1 MGNVRSDLVAVAAAA
16 QHKSLRRPLLAMT
29 AGLLAC
35 TTITGSAFAQSST
48 SDASEKGS
56 DEIVISGSLNA
67 LPIKDVGTVF
77 GFDKT
82 LVETPRSA
90 STVSKEQIERFG
102 VTSIYDLVA
111 QAPGTFTNSFFGVG
125 GSLDIRG
132 TPGETYFRGI
142 RRLDNP
148 GNYPTPIGAAD
159 RIDIV
164 RGPASPLMGPA
175 KTGGYVNFVPK
186 SGRAANGSY
195 LSEPKAELSYTR
207 SSWNGNIL
215 SGNIVGPGK
224 IGGQEFGY
232 SLYGELTDSD
242 SYYDNIFTHQTLL
255 QASFDTDLSSS
266 LRFEFGGMYDNYRG
280 TQNGGWNRVTQ
291 DLIDNG
297 TYITGSA
304 KPLDTNRDGKISQSE
319 INAVGG
325 LGTFGSALCTT
336 VPFSN
341 PFASSLTNSC
351 LTTVYPQLGLTNVG
365 TAKLSRRKTL
375 TGTDDFLNNVGTTA
389 YADFIWDGGNDLEIK
404 NQSFYDG
411 YDNDNENAYGFSQ
424 FANSY
429 VIENKTTISKKF
441 TNELGKFS
449 IQVSPSIRYTKFK
462 HGDDFGYE
470 YFARVDLTQGYD
482 PQSIRLLS
490 TQTDSS
496 YSSYFKGHYTDAA
509 LSALADLDFAFGLD
523 ITLGARYDNLHVK
536 STAVLSK
543 MDPNQFSVNINPAL
557 TTAADL
563 ARGYNTQTDTQG
575 AWSWSASAN
584 YKLPFG
590 FTPYGTISKQS
601 VIITGQG
608 AEVDPSNVYGNT
620 WVTSSK
626 LYEGGLKGSWLDNR
640 LYAALSFYKQTRTDY
655 SIQSL
660 TVNQAIRTTGIEG
673 EVRWAVD
680 RHLLVTGAYT
690 HTKVVNLA
698 FLNGGGAFFYYY
710 GADYLKSFGI
720 NPALILGG
728 APSGLVTLTDKS
740 MAERP
745 GIPRNLYSGTA
756 SYSFDNG
763 IALTA
768 SASHVPAVWA
778 DYPHTVRLPAYT
790 LVDLGVSY
798 GTDHWLFQLNVKN
811 ALNERYFRANFV
823 ELYGSQNVKP
833 EVPRSFQATVKYK
846 F

>member
-1 MGNVRSDLVAVAAAA
+1 MGNVTRNVSTGDAAVR
-16 QHKSLRRPLLAMT
+16 QGDLRRPFLTLA

-35 TTITGSAFAQSST
+35 TTLTQAAFAQ
-48 SDASEKGS
+48 DADAKSS
-56 DEIVISGSLNA
+56 DEIVVSGSLDA
-67 LPIKDVGTVF
+67 LPVKDVGTIF

-82 LVETPRSA
+82 LVDTPRAA

-102 VTSIYDLVA
+102 MTSIYDLVA

-132 TPGETYFRGI
+132 TPGETYFRGM

-175 KTGGYVNFVPK
+175 KTGGYINFVPK
-186 SGRAANGSY
+186 SGRAANGGY
-195 LSEPKAELSYTR
+195 LEEPKAEISYTR
-207 SSWNGNIL
+207 SSWNGNVL

-224 IGGQEFGY
+224 IAGQEFGF
-232 SLYGELTDSD
+232 SLYGEVTDSD

-255 QASFDTDLSSS
+255 QASFDTDIASN

-297 TYITGSA
+297 TYITGTA
-304 KPLDTNRDGKISQSE
+304 KPLDTNGDGKISQAE

-325 LGTFGSALCTT
+325 LGTFGSALCTA

-341 PFASSLTNSC
+341 PFASSITNSC
-351 LTTVYPQLGLTNVG
+351 LNTVYPQMALTNVG
-365 TAKLSRRKTL
+365 TAHLSRRQTL
-375 TGTDDFLNNVGTTA
+375 TGPNDFLDNIAKTA
-389 YADFIWDGGNDLEIK
+389 YADFSWDGGNDFTIK

-411 YDNDNENAYGFSQ
+411 YINNNENAYGFSQ
-424 FANSY
+424 AARSY
-429 VIENKTTISKKF
+429 VIENKTTLSKKV
-441 TNELGKFS
+441 TTDIGKFQ
-449 IQVSPSIRYTKFK
+449 IQAAPSIRYTNFN
-462 HGDDFGYE
+462 HRDDFGYE
-470 YFARVDLTQGYD
+470 YFGRVDLTQGYT
-482 PQSIRLLS
+482 PASTRLLS
-490 TQTDSS
+490 TQTDSG
-496 YSSYFKGHYTDAA
+496 YSSYFKGHYSDA
-509 LSALADLDFAFGLD
+509 SFSTLADLDFNFGLD
-523 ITLGARYDNLHVK
+523 VTVGARYDSLHVK
-536 STAVLSK
+536 STAVLAK
-543 MDPNQFSVNINPAL
+543 MDPLQFGVNMPATAL
-557 TTAADL
+557 TSAANI
-563 ARGYNTQTDTQG
+563 AKGYATVTDTQG

-608 AEVDPSNVYGNT
+608 AEVDPNNVYSNT

-626 LYEGGLKGSWLDNR
+626 LYEGGVKGSWLDNR
-640 LYAALSFYKQTRTDY
+640 LYAALSIYKQTRTDY

-680 RHLLVTGAYT
+680 KHLLLTGAYT

-728 APSGLVTLTDKS
+728 APNGLVVLKDKS

-763 IALTA
+763 ISLTA
-768 SASHVPAVWA
+768 SASRVPAVWA

-798 GTDHWLFQLNVKN
+798 EANHWLFQLNVKN

-833 EVPRSFQATVKYK
+833 ELPRSFQATVKYK